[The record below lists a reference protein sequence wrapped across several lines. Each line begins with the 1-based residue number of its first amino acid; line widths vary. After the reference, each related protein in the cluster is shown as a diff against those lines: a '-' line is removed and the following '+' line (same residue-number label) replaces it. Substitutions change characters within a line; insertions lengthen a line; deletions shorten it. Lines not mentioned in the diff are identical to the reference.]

1 MQIYIEQ
8 EIKLLEQSFECLY
21 LEEERTIQHYQ
32 DCAEATHKLQVSLN
46 QLMVR
51 LQEKIEGKL

>member
-8 EIKLLEQSFECLY
+8 EIKLLEQSFECL